1 MVLDCMAERRAH
13 VGAQEL
19 ESTEGYAAMEARR
32 RSKFDKQIANGVLL
46 GSGGLDEGIDRP
58 VK

>member
-1 MVLDCMAERRAH
+1 MH
-13 VGAQEL
+13 VGVQEL
-19 ESTEGYAAMEARR
+19 EATEGYASMEARR

-58 VK
+58 VKS